1 MARSLFAVLVSFVLI
16 SGCGGGSAKDPATGD
31 DAKKDDA
38 AGKSDSAGDTEA
50 KPEGEGGDTEAKP
63 DGNTA
68 TSADTKPKEP
78 AKAASET
85 ETLARDIVKGGGRRI
100 GFSASKKLF
109 AVPNEKR
116 NETNFGLDVFFFG
129 DDGANRDPIRVCQ
142 MGECEE
148 HLSEKLDEVLP
159 KIMQKLDEGGFV
171 SVRGIGWPDGRDE
184 LEVSSLGMKLKFKS
198 GRLEGLREGKPAV
211 TFQVAGGR
219 LDVSEIKAIYLPTD
233 SKMMGLFGKP
243 SRPTGTVQVFYVLKI
258 P

>member
-16 SGCGGGSAKDPATGD
+16 SGCGGGSAKDPATAD

-38 AGKSDSAGDTEA
+38 AGSTNTAGTTEA
-50 KPEGEGGDTEAKP
+50 KSEGGDTEAKS

-68 TSADTKPKEP
+68 GSGDSKPAEP
-78 AKAASET
+78 AKAESET
-85 ETLARDIVKGGGRRI
+85 ETLAREIVKGGGRRI
-100 GFSASKKLF
+100 GFSATKKMF

-116 NETNFGLDVFFFG
+116 NETNFGLDVFFYG

-148 HLSEKLDEVLP
+148 HLNEKLPEVLP
-159 KIMQKLDEGGFV
+159 KIIQKLDEGSYV

-184 LEVSSLGMKLKFKS
+184 LEVSSLGMKLKFKG

-219 LDVSEIKAIYLPTD
+219 LDISEIKAIYLPTD

-243 SRPTGTVQVFYVLKI
+243 SKPTGAVQAFYVLKI

>member
-1 MARSLFAVLVSFVLI
+1 MARSLFAVLVSFVLL
-16 SGCGGGSAKDPATGD
+16 SGCGGGSAKDPATAD

-38 AGKSDSAGDTEA
+38 ASKSDTPTDTEA
-50 KPEGEGGDTEAKP
+50 KSEGGEGEAKT
-63 DGNTA
+63 DGNA
-68 TSADTKPKEP
+68 AASGDTKPKEP
-78 AKAASET
+78 AKAVSET
-85 ETLARDIVKGGGRRI
+85 ETLARDVVKGGGRRI

-116 NETNFGLDVFFFG
+116 NETNFGLDVFFYG

-148 HLSEKLDEVLP
+148 HLNEKLDEVLP
-159 KIMQKLDEGGFV
+159 KIIQKLDEGGFV

-184 LEVSSLGMKLKFKS
+184 LEVSSLGMKLKFKG

-243 SRPTGTVQVFYVLKI
+243 SRATGSVQAFYVLKI

>member
-1 MARSLFAVLVSFVLI
+1 MARSLVAVLVSFVLL
-16 SGCGGGSAKDPATGD
+16 SGCGGSAKDPATGD

-38 AGKSDSAGDTEA
+38 AVKSDTPGDSEVKTEGGAAEA
-50 KPEGEGGDTEAKP
+50 KS
-63 DGNTA
+63 DGSTA
-68 TSADTKPKEP
+68 APGDTKPKEP
-78 AKAASET
+78 AKAMSET

-100 GFSASKKLF
+100 GFSAAKKLF

-116 NETNFGLDVFFFG
+116 NETNFGLDVFFYG

-148 HLSEKLDEVLP
+148 NLTEKLDEVLP
-159 KIMQKLDEGGFV
+159 KIMQKLDEGSYV
-171 SVRGIGWPDGRDE
+171 SVRAIGWPNGGDE
-184 LEVSSLGMKLKFKS
+184 LEVSSLGMKLKFKG
-198 GRLEGLREGKPAV
+198 GRLEGHREGKPAV

-219 LDVSEIKAIYLPTD
+219 LDISEIKAIYLPTD

-243 SRPTGTVQVFYVLKI
+243 SRATGSVQSFYVLKI

>member
-1 MARSLFAVLVSFVLI
+1 MTRSLFAVLVSSVLI
-16 SGCGGGSAKDPATGD
+16 AGCGGGSAKDPATAD
-31 DAKKDDA
+31 EVTKDDSA
-38 AGKSDSAGDTEA
+38 AKSDSTGDTEA
-50 KPEGEGGDTEAKP
+50 KADPAAGEAKP
-63 DGNTA
+63 EGGGE
-68 TSADTKPKEP
+68 TSGDTKLKQP
-78 AKAASET
+78 AKAESET

-100 GFSASKKLF
+100 GFSATKKMF

-116 NETNFGLDVFFFG
+116 TETNFGLDVFFYG
-129 DDGANRDPIRVCQ
+129 EDGANRDPIRVCQ

-159 KIMQKLDEGGFV
+159 KIVQKLDEGSYV

-211 TFQVAGGR
+211 QFQVAGGR
-219 LDVSEIKAIYLPTD
+219 LDIAEIKAIYIPTD

-243 SRPTGTVQVFYVLKI
+243 SRATGSVQSFYVLKI

>member
-1 MARSLFAVLVSFVLI
+1 MTRSLFAVLVSSALI
-16 SGCGGGSAKDPATGD
+16 VSCGGGASKDPATAD
-31 DAKKDDA
+31 EANKDDT
-38 AGKSDSAGDTEA
+38 GVKSDSPGDTEA
-50 KPEGEGGDTEAKP
+50 KADPGEGEAKP
-63 DGNTA
+63 AGGGEA
-68 TSADTKPKEP
+68 SGDTKPKQP
-78 AKAASET
+78 AKAESET

-116 NETNFGLDVFFFG
+116 TETNFGLDVFFYG
-129 DDGANRDPIRVCQ
+129 EDGANRDPIRVCQ

-159 KIMQKLDEGGFV
+159 KIVQKLDEGSYV

-211 TFQVAGGR
+211 QFQVAGGR
-219 LDVSEIKAIYLPTD
+219 LDIAEIKAIYIPTD

-243 SRPTGTVQVFYVLKI
+243 SRATGSVQSFYVLKI

>member
-1 MARSLFAVLVSFVLI
+1 MVRSLSAVLVSCVLL
-16 SGCGGGSAKDPATGD
+16 SGCGGSAKDPATSE

-38 AGKSDSAGDTEA
+38 AAKTDTSTDTSAKTEGGGEGET
-50 KPEGEGGDTEAKP
+50 KPEG
-63 DGNTA
+63 NTQTPA
-68 TSADTKPKEP
+68 ADAKPKEP

-85 ETLARDIVKGGGRRI
+85 ETLARDVVKGGGRRI
-100 GFSASKKLF
+100 GFSAAKKMF

-116 NETNFGLDVFFFG
+116 TETNFGLDVFFYG
-129 DDGANRDPIRVCQ
+129 EDGANRDPIRVCQ

-159 KIMQKLDEGGFV
+159 KIVQKLDEGQYV
-171 SVRGIGWPDGRDE
+171 SVRGIGWPDGKDE
-184 LEVSSLGMKLKFKS
+184 LEVSSLGMKLKFKG

-211 TFQVAGGR
+211 NFQVAGGR

-233 SKMMGLFGKP
+233 SKLMGLFGKP
-243 SRPTGTVQVFYVLKI
+243 SRPNGAVQAFYVLKI

>member
-1 MARSLFAVLVSFVLI
+1 MARSLVAVLVSFVVL
-16 SGCGGGSAKDPATGD
+16 SGCGGGSSKDPATAD
-31 DAKKDDA
+31 DTKKDDA
-38 AGKSDSAGDTEA
+38 ASTKDTAGGTDKPAGGGEADAKS
-50 KPEGEGGDTEAKP
+50 
-63 DGNTA
+63 DGNTDA
-68 TSADTKPKEP
+68 AADSKPKEP
-78 AKAASET
+78 AKATSEV

-100 GFSASKKLF
+100 GFSAAKKMF

-116 NETNFGLDVFFFG
+116 TETNFGLDVFFYG
-129 DDGANRDPIRVCQ
+129 EDGANRDPIRVCQ

-159 KIMQKLDEGGFV
+159 KIIEKLNDGSYV
-171 SVRGIGWPDGRDE
+171 SVRGIGWPDNKDE
-184 LEVSSLGMKLKFKS
+184 LEVSSLGMKLKFKN

-211 TFQVAGGR
+211 NFAVAGGR

-243 SRPTGTVQVFYVLKI
+243 SRSTGSLQSFFVLKI

>member
-1 MARSLFAVLVSFVLI
+1 MTRALLAVLGTFVLLT
-16 SGCGGGSAKDPATGD
+16 GCGGSSKDSATPD
-31 DAKKDDA
+31 DAKKDSTA
-38 AGKSDSAGDTEA
+38 SKSDTPTDSEA
-50 KPEGEGGDTEAKP
+50 KPEGGDTEAKA
-63 DGNTA
+63 DGKTDA
-68 TSADTKPKEP
+68 PADAKPKEP

-100 GFSASKKLF
+100 GFSASKKMF

-116 NETNFGLDVFFFG
+116 TETNFGLDVFFYG

-148 HLSEKLDEVLP
+148 HMSEKLDEVLP
-159 KIMQKLDEGGFV
+159 KIVQKLDEGSYV

-198 GRLEGLREGKPAV
+198 GRLEGLKEGKPPV
-211 TFQVAGGR
+211 VFQVQGGR

-233 SKMMGLFGKP
+233 SKLMGLFGKP
-243 SRPTGTVQVFYVLKI
+243 SRATGSVQQFYVLKI

>member
-1 MARSLFAVLVSFVLI
+1 MTRAFVAAFVSIGLL
-16 SGCGGGSAKDPATGD
+16 SGCGGSSKDPATSD
-31 DAKKDDA
+31 DAKKEDTATKTDTSA
-38 AGKSDSAGDTEA
+38 DSNAKPEGGDGEA
-50 KPEGEGGDTEAKP
+50 KPEGNSDAP
-63 DGNTA
+63 
-68 TSADTKPKEP
+68 ADTKSKEP
-78 AKAASET
+78 AKTVSET
-85 ETLARDIVKGGGRRI
+85 ETLAKEIVKGGGRRI
-100 GFSASKKLF
+100 GFSAAKKMF

-116 NETNFGLDVFFFG
+116 TETNFGLDVFFYG
-129 DDGANRDPIRVCQ
+129 EDGANRDPIRVCQ

-159 KIMQKLDEGGFV
+159 KIVQKLDEGGYV

-219 LDVSEIKAIYLPTD
+219 LDVAEIKAIYLPTD
-233 SKMMGLFGKP
+233 SKIMGLFGKP
-243 SRPTGTVQVFYVLKI
+243 AKSTGSVQQFYVLKI